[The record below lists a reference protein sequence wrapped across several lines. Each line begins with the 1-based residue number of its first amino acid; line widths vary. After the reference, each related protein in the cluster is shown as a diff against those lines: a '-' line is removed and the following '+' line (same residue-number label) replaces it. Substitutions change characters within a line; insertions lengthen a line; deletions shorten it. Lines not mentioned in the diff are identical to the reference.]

1 MSLDYYI
8 ISQTTGD
15 LNSSSQ
21 ILTQNTLAYENRL
34 SFGEIFSFEYPVY
47 KIQGATFDY
56 YGKDYNSISYDISNG
71 KVYTLNFYKNTESV
85 SGTTAGTNLMRQNLY
100 RLKYDKYLQ
109 YIKNFETGEA
119 NADLIREDIDPLL
132 SITTPCSALT
142 IINSAFTYSFSP
154 KFKPANSFTED
165 IFFDKGQYLIDTV
178 ILFEK
183 NNDLTLGDAYY
194 ISSAATF
201 EGRPSPVR
209 LFLEP
214 SATTYFS
221 SNRGPFLITGDTFF
235 TGRTINGAFF
245 TYFVPPKKPDL
256 NVSGGRQRIAVQG
269 ETTNLSPTFNF
280 ANVDDGDL
288 YQLQVNYDIT
298 DTPFSGSNIFTYD
311 INRQAGDAEFVR
323 TFSTPLRSNA
333 QFNYRI
339 GNIKQITNVFGVKQS
354 ITTWSD
360 AIYAKIISTGNYVLS
375 GYTWKNYISNQFS
388 GYYHISGMTIGSN
401 ASNSQYTYEFYTNN
415 IIGMPLDSISASTSG
430 SSNVLT
436 VNIDYNGTLYTQ
448 DWRNAI
454 YSATN
459 FSNLGIYILNESPNT
474 AITSSNFTFT
484 TQSQVLPLVGLNL
497 TNIYNSTNLNLSIDL
512 KSSDTVATPI
522 VSGYSESIGGI
533 QYNIVSDANGFFNF
547 GEIPGGYYKLT
558 AIPTLPQYSAY
569 EPIILNI
576 TLNSNTFLDLIF
588 AIIWGNVQFQFEDLT
603 NETFL

>member
-1 MSLDYYI
+1 MSLEYYI

-21 ILTQNTLAYENRL
+21 VLTQNTLAFENTI
-34 SFGEIFSFEYPVY
+34 SFGEIFSFDYPVY
-47 KIQGATFDY
+47 TIQGATFDY
-56 YGKDYNSISYDISNG
+56 YGKDYNSISYDITNG
-71 KVYTLNFYKNTESV
+71 KVYTLNFYKNTQSV

-183 NNDLTLGDAYY
+183 PNDMSLGDAYY

-201 EGRPSPVR
+201 NGRPSPER

-214 SATTYFS
+214 SATTYYS

-256 NVSGGRQRIAVQG
+256 NVSGGRQRISVQG

-288 YQLQVNYDIT
+288 YQLQVNYDIL
-298 DTPFSGSNIFTYD
+298 DTPFSGSNIFTYE
-311 INRQAGDAEFVR
+311 INKQAGDAEFVR
-323 TFSTPLRSNA
+323 TYSTPLRSNA
-333 QFNYRI
+333 EFNYRI
-339 GNIKQITNVFGVKQS
+339 GNTKQITNVFGVKQS

-360 AIYAKIISTGNYVLS
+360 AIYAKIIATGNYVLS
-375 GYTWKNYISNQFS
+375 GYTWHNYISNQYS
-388 GYYHISGMTIGSN
+388 GFYNISGMTIGSN
-401 ASNSQYTYEFYTNN
+401 PSINQYTYEFYTNVLAS
-415 IIGMPLDSISASTSG
+415 MPLDTISASTSAT
-430 SSNVLT
+430 STVWT

-459 FSNLGIYILNESPNT
+459 FSNLGIYIVNDSPGT
-474 AITSSNFTFT
+474 GITTSYFSFSTE
-484 TQSQVLPLVGLNL
+484 TQALPFAPLNL
-497 TNIYNSTNLNLSIDL
+497 TNIYNSTDLNLLIDL
-512 KSSDTVATPI
+512 RSSDTVATSTSSNYNDT
-522 VSGYSESIGGI
+522 VGGA
-533 QYNIVSDANGFFNF
+533 QYNVISDANGFFNF
-547 GEIPGGYYKLT
+547 GDLPGGYYKLT
-558 AIPTLPQYSAY
+558 ATPPASLVGYENVIQY
-569 EPIILNI
+569 I
-576 TLNSNTFLDLIF
+576 TLNSTTSVDIIFSLFWGSNYFQGFTTLSNNTFL
-588 AIIWGNVQFQFEDLT
+588 
-603 NETFL
+603 